1 MVQYVDKPNDCKP
14 LFYWTTRDKRTGNFR
29 LPVPSSY
36 FPRLPICYMK
46 LLVQKHTRSEV
57 KTVGSLLDGEN
68 QVGMRHN
75 NNSHDPLHCRLTII
89 EFRERDKREKGEKE
103 REGEN
108 S

>member
-1 MVQYVDKPNDCKP
+1 M
-14 LFYWTTRDKRTGNFR
+14 
-29 LPVPSSY
+29 
-36 FPRLPICYMK
+36 
-46 LLVQKHTRSEV
+46 
-57 KTVGSLLDGEN
+57 
-68 QVGMRHN
+68 GMRHN